1 MSNSIIDLANEVL
14 KSADI
19 VEVISHFIKLEK
31 KGRNYASLCPFH
43 DDKSLGSFSV
53 SREKGLFKCFSC
65 NTGGNA
71 ITFVQKYTNCTFA
84 EAVKKT
90 AEIIGFKDD
99 RFNNIGISKPI
110 DPKLQKIYDCLNDI
124 CGFYSASLYQ
134 AADGKEALEYLYS
147 RGLDDDIIKTFKI
160 GYAQQNGENIINFLL
175 KKGYSLQTISDTG
188 ILSLNQ
194 TPYRDINH
202 GRIAFTIQDKEE
214 KVVGFS
220 CRRFKEDQE
229 SQAKYINTSATQ
241 LFNKSNILFNF
252 YQASIEAKKVGYI
265 YLLEGFMD
273 VIACYR
279 AGIKSAVGLM
289 GTALTKENLQS
300 LLYLKV
306 EVRVCLDLDGPGQ
319 LNTLKA
325 IELLEQYGINYRI
338 VNNDV
343 KFQEK
348 DTDEI
353 LKNNGVEALRSYL
366 TNLIGKLEWIYNYY
380 SRLFNLNTTDGKKSL
395 ITKLLPYLAKIE
407 DPIDIEIY
415 TNKLIA
421 STGFTKDAITQFI
434 RKYKR
439 ALTKEAKKEEV
450 ESFEDDIEVNLKK
463 EHKEISKLNLAERR
477 LIGYILENNE
487 ALSTY
492 QENLGYI
499 VDADYKSIIAAIEEF
514 RIQVGAEVDYNSKN
528 LINFISDE
536 NVSLP
541 DKNKLIWNITT
552 IDYEQQQLPPYKK
565 EEVLGLIKTIK
576 IEKEKHQND
585 AALNMKI
592 EGETFEDR
600 LRRLNQ
606 QMQKKKL
613 IIQKNDEDRR

>member
-1 MSNSIIDLANEVL
+1 MSVNIIDLANEVI

-19 VEVISHFIKLEK
+19 VEVISHYIKLEK

-71 ITFVQKYTNCTFA
+71 ITFVQKYTNCSFA

-99 RFNNIGISKPI
+99 RFNEIGISKPI
-110 DPKLQKIYDCLNDI
+110 DPKLQRIYDCLNDI
-124 CGFYSASLYQ
+124 AGFYSASLFQ
-134 AADGKEALEYLYS
+134 ATDGKDALDYLHS

-160 GYAQQNGENIINFLL
+160 GYAQNNGENIINFLL
-175 KKGYSLQTISDTG
+175 KKGYSLETISQTG

-214 KVVGFS
+214 KTVGFS

-229 SQAKYINTSATQ
+229 DQAKYINTSATA

-279 AGIKSAVGLM
+279 VGIKSAVGLM

-325 IELLEQYGINYRI
+325 IELLEQYGIKHRI
-338 VNNDV
+338 VNNNVSFSD
-343 KFQEK
+343 K

-353 LKNNGVEALRSYL
+353 LKNNGEEVLRSYL
-366 TNLIGKLEWIYNYY
+366 TNLIGKLEWLFNYY
-380 SRLFNLNTTDGKKSL
+380 SKMFKLNTLDGKKIFL
-395 ITKLLPYLAKIE
+395 TKLLPYIAAIE
-407 DPIDIEIY
+407 DPIDFEIY
-415 TNKLIA
+415 TNKIISL
-421 STGFTKDAITQFI
+421 TGFTKDAILKFI
-434 RKYKR
+434 KQYKK
-439 ALTKEAKKEEV
+439 ANNKKTNKEEFKD
-450 ESFEDDIEVNLKK
+450 FEDDIEVNIRK
-463 EHKEISKLNLAERR
+463 ENKTLSRLNLAERR

-487 ALSTY
+487 ALITY
-492 QENLGYI
+492 QEQLGYI
-499 VDADYKSIIAAIEEF
+499 VDTDYKSIISAIEEF
-514 RIQVGAEVDYNSKN
+514 RIQVGAQVDYNSKN
-528 LINFISDE
+528 LISFISDE
-536 NVSLP
+536 NVNLP

-552 IDYEQQQLPPYKK
+552 IDYESQQLPPYKK
-565 EEVLGLIKTIK
+565 DVVEELINTIK
-576 IEKEKHQND
+576 SEKEKHQND
-585 AALNMKI
+585 AALKMKI
-592 EGETFEDR
+592 EGETFEER

-606 QMQKKKL
+606 QMAKKKI

>member
-1 MSNSIIDLANEVL
+1 MSVNIIDLANEVI

-19 VEVISHFIKLEK
+19 VEVISHYIKLEK

-71 ITFVQKYTNCTFA
+71 ITFVQKYTNCSFA

-99 RFNNIGISKPI
+99 RFNEIGISKPI
-110 DPKLQKIYDCLNDI
+110 DPKLQRIYDCLNDI
-124 CGFYSASLYQ
+124 AGFYSASLFQ
-134 AADGKEALEYLYS
+134 AIDGKDALDYLHS

-160 GYAQQNGENIINFLL
+160 GYAQNNGENIINFLL
-175 KKGYSLQTISDTG
+175 KKGYSLETISQTG

-214 KVVGFS
+214 KTVGFS

-229 SQAKYINTSATQ
+229 DQAKYINTSATA

-279 AGIKSAVGLM
+279 VGIKSAVGLM

-325 IELLEQYGINYRI
+325 IELLEQYGIKHRI
-338 VNNDV
+338 VNNNVSFSD
-343 KFQEK
+343 K

-353 LKNNGVEALRSYL
+353 LKNNGEEVLRSYL
-366 TNLIGKLEWIYNYY
+366 TNLIGKLEWLFNYY
-380 SRLFNLNTTDGKKSL
+380 SKMFKLNTLDGKKIFL
-395 ITKLLPYLAKIE
+395 TKLLPYIAAIE
-407 DPIDIEIY
+407 DPIDFEIY
-415 TNKLIA
+415 TNKIISL
-421 STGFTKDAITQFI
+421 TGFTKDAILKFI
-434 RKYKR
+434 KQYKK
-439 ALTKEAKKEEV
+439 ANNKKTNKEEFKD
-450 ESFEDDIEVNLKK
+450 FEDDIEVNIRK
-463 EHKEISKLNLAERR
+463 ENKTLSRLNLAERR

-487 ALSTY
+487 ALITY
-492 QENLGYI
+492 QEQLGYI
-499 VDADYKSIIAAIEEF
+499 VDTDYKSIISAIEEF
-514 RIQVGAEVDYNSKN
+514 RIQVGAQVDYNSKN
-528 LINFISDE
+528 LISFISDE
-536 NVSLP
+536 NVNLP

-552 IDYEQQQLPPYKK
+552 IDYESQQLPPYKK
-565 EEVLGLIKTIK
+565 DVVEELINTIK
-576 IEKEKHQND
+576 SEKEKHQND
-585 AALNMKI
+585 AALKMKI
-592 EGETFEDR
+592 EGETFEER

-606 QMQKKKL
+606 QMAKKKI

>member
-1 MSNSIIDLANEVL
+1 MSSNIIDLANEVL
-14 KSADI
+14 KNADI

-31 KGRNYASLCPFH
+31 KGRNYSSLCPFH

-71 ITFVQKYTNCTFA
+71 ITFVQKYTNCTFP

-90 AEIIGFKDD
+90 AEIIGFKDE
-99 RFNNIGISKPI
+99 RFNSIGISKPI
-110 DPKLQKIYDCLNDI
+110 DPKVQKIYDCLIDVS
-124 CGFYSASLYQ
+124 GFYSASLYQ
-134 AADGKEALEYLYS
+134 ASDGKEALDYLHN
-147 RGLDDDIIKTFKI
+147 RGLDDEIIKVFKI
-160 GYAQQNGENIINFLL
+160 GYAQLNGENVINFLL
-175 KKGYSLQTISDTG
+175 KKGYSLQTISETG

-202 GRIAFTIQDKEE
+202 GRIAFAIQDKDE
-214 KVVGFS
+214 KIVGFS
-220 CRRFKEDQE
+220 CRRFREDQND
-229 SQAKYINTSATQ
+229 QAKYINTSATQ
-241 LFNKSNILFNF
+241 LFNKSNILYNF

-325 IELLEQYGINYRI
+325 IELLESYGINYRI
-338 VNNDV
+338 VNNNVD
-343 KFQEK
+343 FNEK

-353 LKNNGVEALRSYL
+353 LKNHGLEVLRSYL

-380 SRLFNLNTTDGKKSL
+380 FKSFNLNTTDGKKAF
-395 ITKLLPYLAKIE
+395 ITKLLPYLAKLD

-415 TNKLIA
+415 KNKL
-421 STGFTKDAITQFI
+421 SSNTGFTKEAIAQFVN
-434 RKYKR
+434 KYKKT
-439 ALTKEAKKEEV
+439 LKKENKKEDIQ
-450 ESFEDDIEVNLKK
+450 SFDDDIEVNLKK
-463 EHKEISKLNLAERR
+463 ENKALSKLNLAERR
-477 LIGYILENNE
+477 LIGYILENKE

-499 VDADYKSIIAAIEEF
+499 VDTDYKSIISAIEEF
-514 RIQVGAEVDYNSKN
+514 RIQIGAEVDYNSKN

-536 NVSLP
+536 SVSLP
-541 DKNKLIWNITT
+541 DKKKLIWNITT
-552 IDYEQQQLPPYKK
+552 IDYELQKLPPYKK
-565 EEVLGLIKTIK
+565 EIVLELIKTIQS
-576 IEKEKHQND
+576 EKEKHQND
-585 AALNMKI
+585 AALKMKI
-592 EGETFEDR
+592 DGETFDER

-606 QMQKKKL
+606 QLAKKKL

>member
-1 MSNSIIDLANEVL
+1 MSVNIIDLANEVI

-19 VEVISHFIKLEK
+19 VEVISHYIKLEK

-71 ITFVQKYTNCTFA
+71 ITFVQKYTNCSFA

-99 RFNNIGISKPI
+99 RFNEIGISKPI
-110 DPKLQKIYDCLNDI
+110 DPKLQRIYDCLNDI
-124 CGFYSASLYQ
+124 AGFYSASLFQ
-134 AADGKEALEYLYS
+134 AIDGKDALDYLHS

-160 GYAQQNGENIINFLL
+160 GYAQNNGENIINFLL
-175 KKGYSLQTISDTG
+175 KKGYSLETISQTG

-214 KVVGFS
+214 KTVGFS

-229 SQAKYINTSATQ
+229 DQAKYINTSATA
-241 LFNKSNILFNF
+241 LFNKSNVLFNF

-279 AGIKSAVGLM
+279 VGIKSAVGLM

-325 IELLEQYGINYRI
+325 IELLEQYGIKHRI
-338 VNNDV
+338 VNNNVSFSD
-343 KFQEK
+343 K

-353 LKNNGVEALRSYL
+353 LKNNGEEVLRSYL
-366 TNLIGKLEWIYNYY
+366 TNLIGKLEWLFNYY
-380 SRLFNLNTTDGKKSL
+380 SKMFKLNTLDGKKIFL
-395 ITKLLPYLAKIE
+395 TKLLPYIAAIE
-407 DPIDIEIY
+407 DPIDFEIY
-415 TNKLIA
+415 TNKIISL
-421 STGFTKDAITQFI
+421 TGFTKDAILKFI
-434 RKYKR
+434 KQYKK
-439 ALTKEAKKEEV
+439 ANNKKTNKEEFKD
-450 ESFEDDIEVNLKK
+450 FEDDIEVNIRK
-463 EHKEISKLNLAERR
+463 ENKTLSRLNLAERR

-487 ALSTY
+487 ALITY
-492 QENLGYI
+492 QEQLGYI
-499 VDADYKSIIAAIEEF
+499 VDTDYKSIISAIEEF
-514 RIQVGAEVDYNSKN
+514 RIQVGAQVDYNSKN
-528 LINFISDE
+528 LISFISDE
-536 NVSLP
+536 NVNLP

-552 IDYEQQQLPPYKK
+552 IDYESQQLPPYKK
-565 EEVLGLIKTIK
+565 DVVEELINTIK
-576 IEKEKHQND
+576 SEKEKHQND
-585 AALNMKI
+585 AALKMKI
-592 EGETFEDR
+592 EGETFEER

-606 QMQKKKL
+606 QMAKKKI

>member
-1 MSNSIIDLANEVL
+1 MSVNIIDLANEVI

-19 VEVISHFIKLEK
+19 VEVISHYIKLEK

-71 ITFVQKYTNCTFA
+71 ITFVQKYTNCSFA

-99 RFNNIGISKPI
+99 RFNEIGISKPI
-110 DPKLQKIYDCLNDI
+110 DPKLQRIYDCLNDI
-124 CGFYSASLYQ
+124 AGFYSASLFQ
-134 AADGKEALEYLYS
+134 AIDGKDALDYLHS

-160 GYAQQNGENIINFLL
+160 GYAQNNGENIINFLL
-175 KKGYSLQTISDTG
+175 KKGYSLETISQTG

-214 KVVGFS
+214 KTVGFS

-229 SQAKYINTSATQ
+229 DQAKYINTSATA
-241 LFNKSNILFNF
+241 LFNKSNVLFNF

-279 AGIKSAVGLM
+279 VGIKSAVGLM

-306 EVRVCLDLDGPGQ
+306 EVRVCLDLDRPGQ

-325 IELLEQYGINYRI
+325 IELLEQYGIKHRI
-338 VNNDV
+338 VNNNVSFSD
-343 KFQEK
+343 K

-353 LKNNGVEALRSYL
+353 LKNNGEEVLRSYL
-366 TNLIGKLEWIYNYY
+366 TNLIGKLEWLFNYY
-380 SRLFNLNTTDGKKSL
+380 SKMFKLNTLDGKKIFL
-395 ITKLLPYLAKIE
+395 TKLLPYIAAIE
-407 DPIDIEIY
+407 DPIDFEIY
-415 TNKLIA
+415 TNKIISL
-421 STGFTKDAITQFI
+421 TGFTKDAILKFI
-434 RKYKR
+434 KQYKK
-439 ALTKEAKKEEV
+439 ANNKKTNKEEFKD
-450 ESFEDDIEVNLKK
+450 FEDDIEVNIRK
-463 EHKEISKLNLAERR
+463 ENKTLSRLNLAERR

-487 ALSTY
+487 ALITY
-492 QENLGYI
+492 QEQLGYI
-499 VDADYKSIIAAIEEF
+499 VDTDYKSIISAIEEF
-514 RIQVGAEVDYNSKN
+514 RIQVGAQVDYNSKN
-528 LINFISDE
+528 LISFISDE
-536 NVSLP
+536 NVNLP

-552 IDYEQQQLPPYKK
+552 IDYESQQLPPYKK
-565 EEVLGLIKTIK
+565 DVVEELINTIK
-576 IEKEKHQND
+576 SEKEKHQND
-585 AALNMKI
+585 AALKMKI
-592 EGETFEDR
+592 EGETFEER

-606 QMQKKKL
+606 QMAKKKI

>member
-1 MSNSIIDLANEVL
+1 MSVNIIDLANEVI

-19 VEVISHFIKLEK
+19 VEVISHYIKLKK

-71 ITFVQKYTNCTFA
+71 ITFVQKYTNCSFA

-99 RFNNIGISKPI
+99 RFNEIGISKPI
-110 DPKLQKIYDCLNDI
+110 DPKLQRIYDCLNDI
-124 CGFYSASLYQ
+124 AGFYSASLFQ
-134 AADGKEALEYLYS
+134 ATDGKDALDYLHS

-160 GYAQQNGENIINFLL
+160 GYAQNNGENIINFLL
-175 KKGYSLQTISDTG
+175 KKGYSLETISQTG

-214 KVVGFS
+214 KTVGFS
-220 CRRFKEDQE
+220 CRRFKEGQE
-229 SQAKYINTSATQ
+229 DQAKYINTSATA

-279 AGIKSAVGLM
+279 VGIKSAVGLM

-306 EVRVCLDLDGPGQ
+306 EVRICLDLDGPGQ

-325 IELLEQYGINYRI
+325 IELLEQYGIKHRI
-338 VNNDV
+338 VNNNVSFSD
-343 KFQEK
+343 K

-353 LKNNGVEALRSYL
+353 LKNNGEEVLRSYL
-366 TNLIGKLEWIYNYY
+366 TNLIGKLEWLFNYY
-380 SRLFNLNTTDGKKSL
+380 SKMFKLNTLDGKKMFL
-395 ITKLLPYLAKIE
+395 TKLLPYIAAIE
-407 DPIDIEIY
+407 DPIDFEIY
-415 TNKLIA
+415 TNKIISL
-421 STGFTKDAITQFI
+421 TGFTKDAILKFI
-434 RKYKR
+434 KQYKK
-439 ALTKEAKKEEV
+439 ANNKKTSKEEFQD
-450 ESFEDDIEVNLKK
+450 FEDDIEVNIRK
-463 EHKEISKLNLAERR
+463 ENKTLSRLNLAERR

-487 ALSTY
+487 ALITY
-492 QENLGYI
+492 QEQLGYI
-499 VDADYKSIIAAIEEF
+499 VDTDYKSIISAIEEF
-514 RIQVGAEVDYNSKN
+514 RIQVGAQVDYNSKN
-528 LINFISDE
+528 LISFISDE
-536 NVSLP
+536 NVNLP
-541 DKNKLIWNITT
+541 DKNKLIRNITT
-552 IDYEQQQLPPYKK
+552 IDYESQQLPPYKK
-565 EEVLGLIKTIK
+565 DVVEELINTIK
-576 IEKEKHQND
+576 SEKEKHQND
-585 AALNMKI
+585 AALKMKI
-592 EGETFEDR
+592 EGETFEER

-606 QMQKKKL
+606 QMAKKKI